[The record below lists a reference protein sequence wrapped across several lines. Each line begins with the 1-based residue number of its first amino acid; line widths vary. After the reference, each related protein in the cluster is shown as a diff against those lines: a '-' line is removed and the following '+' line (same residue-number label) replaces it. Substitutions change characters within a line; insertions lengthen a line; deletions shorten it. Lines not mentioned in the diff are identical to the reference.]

1 MVRDGVGRSFKRK
14 SKSQLK
20 TVGSLIKEAKRAIS
34 NGNYSMALVAELE
47 AQKAIE
53 DTKRLAKEMKTLK
66 DREKQNSHVRI
77 ATKVVNAVN
86 AKERKLQT
94 LESNLDK
101 AEAKTRV
108 NNKSKKK
115 VKNNET
121 VELELK
127 NKYD

>member
-1 MVRDGVGRSFKRK
+1 M
-14 SKSQLK
+14 K

-34 NGNYSMALVAELE
+34 NGNYSMALVAERE

-77 ATKVVNAVN
+77 ATKVVNAAN

-94 LESNLDK
+94 LESNLVK